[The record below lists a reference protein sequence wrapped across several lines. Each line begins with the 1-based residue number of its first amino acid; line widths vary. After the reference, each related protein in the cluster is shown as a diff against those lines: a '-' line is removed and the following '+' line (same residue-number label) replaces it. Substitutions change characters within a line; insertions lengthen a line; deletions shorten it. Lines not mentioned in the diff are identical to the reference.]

1 MTDNTAATAIW
12 PGAMVL
18 ALVLG
23 LPTMLLSGDVKAQS
37 VQRLFSSPTLREQLD
52 RIRQRGDLTAND
64 EEILSVDVPVF
75 EDIFR
80 EEAPPPDII
89 YTLAGAVKQR
99 DGQYTVWINGQPIH
113 QDDLPDN
120 MELLSPF
127 DQGKLRI
134 SNPLTGEVFQ
144 VKPGQVLNLSTGTVL
159 ESYQVRPEV
168 LVDLVPM
175 TDVEDVAAG
184 AATSQGTDN
193 VIIDEKEINPPQVE

>member
-1 MTDNTAATAIW
+1 MTDINAATTIW

-18 ALVLG
+18 ALALG
-23 LPTMLLSGDVKAQS
+23 LSTMLLPGDVTAQS

-52 RIRQRGDLTAND
+52 RIRQRDDLSAND
-64 EEILSVDVPVF
+64 EEILSVDVPIF
-75 EDIFR
+75 EDIFK

-144 VKPGQVLNLSTGTVL
+144 VKPGQVLNLSTGTLL
-159 ESYQVRPEV
+159 ESYQIKPEV
-168 LVDLVPM
+168 KGELVSM
-175 TDVEDVAAG
+175 TEVEEVAAG
-184 AATSQGTDN
+184 ATTSQDTDN
-193 VIIDEKEINPPQVE
+193 VIIDEAENNPPQVQ

>member
-1 MTDNTAATAIW
+1 MTDNTAATTIW
-12 PGAMVL
+12 PGAIAL

-23 LPTMLLSGDVKAQS
+23 LSTMLLAGDVSAQS

-52 RIRQRGDLTAND
+52 RIRQRGGLSAND
-64 EEILSVDVPVF
+64 EEILSVDVPIF

-80 EEAPPPDII
+80 EEAPPPDVI

-113 QDDLPDN
+113 QDELPDN

-134 SNPLTGEVFQ
+134 SNPLTGDVFQ
-144 VKPGQVLNLSTGTVL
+144 LKPGQVLNLSTGTLL

-168 LVDLVPM
+168 RVELVPI

-193 VIIDEKEINPPQVE
+193 VIINETEINPPQVE

>member
-1 MTDNTAATAIW
+1 MTDNNAATTIW
-12 PGAMVL
+12 PGAIAL
-18 ALVLG
+18 ALALG
-23 LPTMLLSGDVKAQS
+23 LSTMLLAGDVSAQS

-64 EEILSVDVPVF
+64 EEILSVDGSIF

-80 EEAPPPDII
+80 EEAPPDVI

-113 QDDLPDN
+113 QDELPDN

-144 VKPGQVLNLSTGTVL
+144 LKPGQVLNLSTGTLL
-159 ESYQVRPEV
+159 ESYQVRPEMRV
-168 LVDLVPM
+168 ELVPI

-184 AATSQGTDN
+184 AVTSQGTDN
-193 VIIDEKEINPPQVE
+193 VIINEAEINPPQVE